1 MRNRRRGD
9 RLSILISAAVI
20 LAAVGLAWPVQRETS
35 ATLTVPAP
43 IKATPRPPAASA
55 PPATQIRLPAPP
67 ARAQRPPARSVAAPG
82 IVKPLRPKKH
92 PSAPPAASE
101 RTAAHKHTDM
111 SPVIDGSAHR
121 GPGRTLLKLLEH
133 GKGPV
138 IEIAWPDTAKARN
151 EIYHFLTSCVGIR
164 TAVMD
169 GREQLFVEGGVRG
182 APWRLNSDQYS
193 GFLRTPAGADV
204 PAERRR
210 LRDIITRHRIDDG
223 RLVRVFPRRIDA
235 VLLGGLATIAGPSYA
250 TAGRIL
256 GAYRLDSRGLFL
268 HRLRVDGRPAR
279 GIVKLTGKHCTIAA
293 GR

>member
-1 MRNRRRGD
+1 MRDRRRGD

-35 ATLTVPAP
+35 ATLAMPAA
-43 IKATPRPPAASA
+43 IKAIPPPPDTSA

-67 ARAQRPPARSVAAPG
+67 ARAQRPAARKPATAG

-92 PSAPPAASE
+92 PSALTTASE
-101 RTAAHKHTDM
+101 RKAVHKQTET

-133 GKGPV
+133 GRGPV
-138 IEIAWPDTAKARN
+138 IEIAWPDTARARN
-151 EIYHFLTSCVGIR
+151 EIYHFLASCVGMR

-193 GFLRTPAGADV
+193 GFLRSPAGADV

-235 VLLGGLATIAGPSYA
+235 VLLGALATIAGPSTPPPA
-250 TAGRIL
+250 ASSAPTGSMAMVFSCTACGSTAGPH
-256 GAYRLDSRGLFL
+256 GGS
-268 HRLRVDGRPAR
+268 
-279 GIVKLTGKHCTIAA
+279 
-293 GR
+293 